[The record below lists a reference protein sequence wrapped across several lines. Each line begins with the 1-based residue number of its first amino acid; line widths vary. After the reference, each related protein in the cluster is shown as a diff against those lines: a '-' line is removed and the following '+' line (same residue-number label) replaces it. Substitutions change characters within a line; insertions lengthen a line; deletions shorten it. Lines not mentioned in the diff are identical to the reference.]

1 MANWSTRETSS
12 SVLPLFEGLVTDA
25 QWGVGL
31 LLPFTSLVVPFFFL
45 LLLGQRNW
53 QTQEEEATGALQAGI
68 PPLLTSGDHLP
79 TLILSRPV
87 KIEIA
92 IVYEL

>member
-1 MANWSTRETSS
+1 MGSRTPSS
-12 SVLPLFEGLVTDA
+12 FYLIGCAV
-25 QWGVGL
+25 
-31 LLPFTSLVVPFFFL
+31 FFL

-53 QTQEEEATGALQAGI
+53 QTQEEEEATGALQAGI